1 MACAPR
7 SAFSP
12 ANCTLIPTSLYHQEF
27 SMDLG
32 INNRIALISGGD
44 SGMGKETARQLLE
57 AGVRVAIT
65 DLADGTLDQAV
76 AELSGLGQ
84 IIAIEGDVTRE
95 QDVTAIW
102 AQVREQLGDPDI
114 YINAAGVT
122 GATGDFLEVSDA
134 GWLETLDI
142 NLMGA
147 VRMCRQAIP
156 AMRRKQ
162 WGRIVLFASEDAVQ
176 PYVDELAYCASKA
189 AILSLA
195 KGLSK
200 AYGADN
206 VLVNTVSP
214 AFIATPMTDKMMQK
228 RASENGTTFEQAIES
243 FLDEERPGMVLKRRG
258 RPEEVASAVA
268 FLCSERASFING
280 AGIRVDS
287 GSVFTIAG

>member
-1 MACAPR
+1 
-7 SAFSP
+7 
-12 ANCTLIPTSLYHQEF
+12 
-27 SMDLG
+27 MDLG

-228 RASENGTTFEQAIES
+228 RARENGTTFEQAIES